1 MGWARCWA
9 GNSERECD
17 SSGVIQGGEPSVWQG
32 LWCIFSR
39 KWGCC
44 VNWRGRHTC
53 TLFLKEMWDLL
64 YSRFYMLEFWKKSIE
79 IFILETLSY
88 KESGNNLFQLLH
100 CSDCWNILLIE
111 ISPWFPKTQ
120 SMGFFMHGS
129 IKERWT
135 EYRYRYR
142 TKIKERW
149 TEYRYRYR
157 TKILSRIQLH
167 LLWTVQK
174 VYFSTPGGLWDPSS
188 PTKDGTPQK
197 WKTGVLTAGLP
208 GNFPESTF

>member
-1 MGWARCWA
+1 MV
-9 GNSERECD
+9 RE
-17 SSGVIQGGEPSVWQG
+17 SVTPQEWFRVGSHLSGKDYDA
-32 LWCIFSR
+32 CFSR

-53 TLFLKEMWDLL
+53 TLFLREMWDLL
-64 YSRFYMLEFWKKSIE
+64 YSQFFILEFWEKSIE
-79 IFILETLSY
+79 IYILETLGY
-88 KESGNNLFQLLH
+88 KESGNNLFQLL

-111 ISPWFPKTQ
+111 VSPWFPKTQ
-120 SMGFFMHGS
+120 SMGFFMHAS

-135 EYRYRYR
+135 EYRYR
-142 TKIKERW
+142 
-149 TEYRYRYR
+149 
-157 TKILSRIQLH
+157 TKILSRIRLH

-208 GNFPESTF
+208 GNFPESTLECCRASCYSFHHAISLIA